1 MVDRSFPERQTLPK
15 DLMVFH
21 DVARALTS
29 SLDLDSILGA
39 IMLQME
45 QFFEPESWSLLIV
58 DEEQQNLYYAVA
70 AGKSSG
76 DRNLRVGMGEGIAGW
91 VAQHGEP
98 VIVSE
103 PGNDPRFAVEGDA
116 SPLSPVRSAI
126 CIPLRSRDRTLG
138 VIELLNY
145 RASTLTDETMAFL
158 QVLCDYA
165 AIAIQNVRAVE
176 RIQELTITDDCT
188 GLFNSRH
195 LFSIT
200 EIELERSRRFNLP
213 FSLIFIDLDHF
224 KRVNDLHGHLTGSR
238 LLAEI
243 ARTIKHNV
251 RGIDSAFRYG
261 GDEFIVLLPQTGK
274 DAALEVTQ
282 RLLHALRDTRYLA
295 GRGTGA
301 AHDGQFRHRQL
312 PGGRQLDPGDHR
324 RCRRDDV
331 PGEKLLPGQHRR
343 RPARFYSSLT
353 SPQHEIK
360 KCFSDAAPYERVRA
374 DRQMVQSRGRWHF
387 DSGQSPHIRA
397 CIRKVPS

>member
-1 MVDRSFPERQTLPK
+1 MALSEMVDRSFPERQALPK

-39 IMLQME
+39 IMTQME
-45 QFFEPESWSLLIV
+45 QFFEPESWSLLIM
-58 DEEQQNLYYAVA
+58 DDEQQSLYYAVA
-70 AGKSSG
+70 AGKSAG
-76 DRNLRVGMGEGIAGW
+76 DRNLRVAMGEGIAGW

-103 PGNDPRFAVEGDA
+103 PGKDPRFSAHA
-116 SPLSPVRSAI
+116 SPVRSAI
-126 CIPLRSRDRTLG
+126 CIPLRSRSRTLG
-138 VIELLNY
+138 VIELVNY
-145 RASTLTDETMAFL
+145 RVSTLTGETMAFL

-195 LFSIT
+195 LFSVT
-200 EIELERSRRFNLP
+200 ESELERSRRFSLP
-213 FSLIFIDLDHF
+213 FSVIFIDLDHF

-243 ARTIKHNV
+243 AKTIKHNV

-282 RLLHALRDTRYLA
+282 RLLHALRDTQYLVSEGLELRIMA
-295 GRGTGA
+295 SFGIASYPEDGESIQEIIGA
-301 AHDGQFRHRQL
+301 AD
-312 PGGRQLDPGDHR
+312 
-324 RCRRDDV
+324 
-331 PGEKLLPGQHRR
+331 
-343 RPARFYSSLT
+343 
-353 SPQHEIK
+353 
-360 KCFSDAAPYERVRA
+360 
-374 DRQMVQSRGRWHF
+374 QMMYLVKNSSRGNIAVAQRGF
-387 DSGQSPHIRA
+387 IQT
-397 CIRKVPS
+397 

>member
-1 MVDRSFPERQTLPK
+1 MVDGSFPARPPLPK
-15 DLMVFH
+15 DLRVFH

-39 IMLQME
+39 IMQQME

-58 DEEQQNLYYAVA
+58 DDEHQNLYYAVA

-76 DRNLRVGMGEGIAGW
+76 DRNLRVDMGEGIAGW

-103 PGNDPRFAVEGDA
+103 PGKDPRFVTDGAV
-116 SPLSPVRSAI
+116 SPVRSAI

-145 RASTLTDETMAFL
+145 RADTLTDETMAFL
-158 QVLCDYA
+158 RVLCDYA

-200 EIELERSRRFNLP
+200 EVELERSRRFSLP

-243 ARTIKHNV
+243 ARTIKHSV

-282 RLLHALRDTRYLA
+282 RLLHALRDTKYLLA
-295 GRGTGA
+295 EGLEVRMMASFGIASYPEDGSTIQEIIGA
-301 AHDGQFRHRQL
+301 AD
-312 PGGRQLDPGDHR
+312 
-324 RCRRDDV
+324 
-331 PGEKLLPGQHRR
+331 
-343 RPARFYSSLT
+343 
-353 SPQHEIK
+353 
-360 KCFSDAAPYERVRA
+360 
-374 DRQMVQSRGRWHF
+374 QMMYMVKNSSRGNIAVAQRGF
-387 DSGQSPHIRA
+387 IQS
-397 CIRKVPS
+397 

>member
-1 MVDRSFPERQTLPK
+1 MVDGPFPERPPFPK
-15 DLMVFH
+15 DLRVFH

-39 IMLQME
+39 IMQQME

-58 DEEQQNLYYAVA
+58 DEQERNLYYAVA
-70 AGKSSG
+70 AGRSSG
-76 DRNLRVGMGEGIAGW
+76 DRNLRVDMGEGIAGW

-98 VIVSE
+98 VIVSD
-103 PGNDPRFAVEGDA
+103 PGNDPRFAGYTGP
-116 SPLSPVRSAI
+116 SVRSVI
-126 CIPLRSRDRTLG
+126 CIPLCSRDRTLG

-145 RASTLTDETMAFL
+145 RASTLTDQTMAFL
-158 QVLCDYA
+158 RVLCDFA

-195 LFSIT
+195 LFSVT
-200 EIELERSRRFNLP
+200 ESEIERSRRFNLP

-224 KRVNDLHGHLTGSR
+224 KRVNDLYGHLTGSR

-243 ARTIKHNV
+243 AGTIKHNV

-282 RLLHALRDTRYLA
+282 RLLHSLRETRYLLSEGLNLTVLA
-295 GRGTGA
+295 SFGIASYPEDGNSIQEIIGA
-301 AHDGQFRHRQL
+301 ADEMMYL
-312 PGGRQLDPGDHR
+312 
-324 RCRRDDV
+324 V
-331 PGEKLLPGQHRR
+331 KN
-343 RPARFYSSLT
+343 S
-353 SPQHEIK
+353 
-360 KCFSDAAPYERVRA
+360 
-374 DRQMVQSRGRWHF
+374 SRGNIAVAQRGF
-387 DSGQSPHIRA
+387 VQER
-397 CIRKVPS
+397 

>member
-1 MVDRSFPERQTLPK
+1 MLDRSFPERQTLSK

-58 DEEQQNLYYAVA
+58 DDEQQTLYYAVA

-76 DRNLRVGMGEGIAGW
+76 DRNLRVDMGVGIAGW

-103 PGNDPRFAVEGDA
+103 PGNDPRFAGHPHSTA
-116 SPLSPVRSAI
+116 VRSAI
-126 CIPLRSRDRTLG
+126 CIPLRWRDRTLG

-145 RASTLTDETMAFL
+145 RVSTLTEETMAFL

-165 AIAIQNVRAVE
+165 AIAIQNVRAVA

-195 LFSIT
+195 LFSVT
-200 EIELERSRRFNLP
+200 ESELERSRRFNLP

-243 ARTIKHNV
+243 AKTIRHTV
-251 RGIDSAFRYG
+251 RGVDSAFRYG

-282 RLLHALRDTRYLA
+282 RLLHALRDTRYLLSEGLELHMMA
-295 GRGTGA
+295 SFGVASYPEDGSSIQEIIGA
-301 AHDGQFRHRQL
+301 AD
-312 PGGRQLDPGDHR
+312 
-324 RCRRDDV
+324 
-331 PGEKLLPGQHRR
+331 
-343 RPARFYSSLT
+343 
-353 SPQHEIK
+353 
-360 KCFSDAAPYERVRA
+360 
-374 DRQMVQSRGRWHF
+374 QMMYLVKNSSRGNIAVAQRGF
-387 DSGQSPHIRA
+387 IQA
-397 CIRKVPS
+397 

>member
-1 MVDRSFPERQTLPK
+1 MIDSPVPARAPLPK
-15 DLMVFH
+15 DLRVFH

-39 IMLQME
+39 IMQQME

-58 DEEQQNLYYAVA
+58 DEQQQNLYYAVA
-70 AGKSSG
+70 AGESPG
-76 DRNLRVGMGEGIAGW
+76 DRNLRLALGEGIAGW
-91 VAQHGEP
+91 VAQHGEL

-103 PGNDPRFAVEGDA
+103 PANDPRFHAPA
-116 SPLSPVRSAI
+116 NSPPASPVRSAI
-126 CIPLRSRDRTLG
+126 CMPLRWQDRTLG

-145 RASTLTDETMAFL
+145 RASTLTEETMAFL
-158 QVLCDYA
+158 HVLCDYA

-195 LFSIT
+195 LFSVT
-200 EIELERSRRFNLP
+200 ESELERSRRFSLP

-224 KRVNDLHGHLTGSR
+224 KGVNDLHGHLTGSR

-282 RLLHALRDTRYLA
+282 RLLHSLRETRYLVSEGLELQIMA
-295 GRGTGA
+295 SFGIASYPEDGDSIQEIIGA
-301 AHDGQFRHRQL
+301 ADEMMYL
-312 PGGRQLDPGDHR
+312 
-324 RCRRDDV
+324 V
-331 PGEKLLPGQHRR
+331 KN
-343 RPARFYSSLT
+343 S
-353 SPQHEIK
+353 
-360 KCFSDAAPYERVRA
+360 
-374 DRQMVQSRGRWHF
+374 SRGNIAVAQRGF
-387 DSGQSPHIRA
+387 IQT
-397 CIRKVPS
+397 

>member
-1 MVDRSFPERQTLPK
+1 MVDDSFPARSPLPK
-15 DLMVFH
+15 DLRVFH

-39 IMLQME
+39 IMQQME

-70 AGKSSG
+70 AGKSSQ
-76 DRNLRVGMGEGIAGW
+76 DRNLRVDMGEGIAGW
-91 VAQHGEP
+91 VAKHGEA
-98 VIVSE
+98 VIVS
-103 PGNDPRFAVEGDA
+103 DPASDSRFAAYAA
-116 SPLSPVRSAI
+116 SVRCAI
-126 CIPLRSRDRTLG
+126 CIPLRSRDQTLG
-138 VIELLNY
+138 VIELVNY
-145 RASTLTDETMAFL
+145 RAATLTTETTAFL
-158 QVLCDYA
+158 RVLCDYA

-188 GLFNSRH
+188 GLYNSRH
-195 LFSIT
+195 LFSVT

-224 KRVNDLHGHLTGSR
+224 KRVNDLYGHLTGSR

-282 RLLHALRDTRYLA
+282 RLLHSLHETRYLLSEGLEVRMLA
-295 GRGTGA
+295 SFGIASYPEDGNTIQEIIGA
-301 AHDGQFRHRQL
+301 ADEMMYL
-312 PGGRQLDPGDHR
+312 
-324 RCRRDDV
+324 V
-331 PGEKLLPGQHRR
+331 KN
-343 RPARFYSSLT
+343 S
-353 SPQHEIK
+353 
-360 KCFSDAAPYERVRA
+360 
-374 DRQMVQSRGRWHF
+374 SRGNIAVAQRGFIHE
-387 DSGQSPHIRA
+387 R
-397 CIRKVPS
+397 